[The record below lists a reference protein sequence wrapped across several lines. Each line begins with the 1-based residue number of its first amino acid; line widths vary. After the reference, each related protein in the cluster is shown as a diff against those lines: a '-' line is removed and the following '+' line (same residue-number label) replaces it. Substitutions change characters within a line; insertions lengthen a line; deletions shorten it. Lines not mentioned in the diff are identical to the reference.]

1 MDELIQEIISFVFN
15 LVLSAVL
22 MPVGYF
28 FGKRDEKKHYR
39 SIIEREKKYCHIL
52 LFNEK
57 RPPVLVAGQPFA
69 LVHGSAV
76 ISGDHFKQ
84 VVAMLKNLLGGR
96 LTTYETMLDRG
107 RREAILRMKEKAD
120 AMGATMIFNVSMQT
134 TTLGQKTGKH
144 GLACAEIMAYGTA
157 WRAPS

>member
-1 MDELIQEIISFVFN
+1 MEGLITLVFN
-15 LVLSAVL
+15 LVFFAVL
-22 MPVGYF
+22 MLMPVVGYF
-28 FGKRDEKKHYR
+28 FGKREEKKHYR
-39 SIIEREKKYCHIL
+39 SIIGREKKYRHIL

-76 ISGDHFKQ
+76 ISGDRFKQ

-120 AMGATMIFNVSMQT
+120 AMGATMIFNVSLQT
-134 TTLGQKTGKH
+134 TTLGQNAGRQ

>member
-1 MDELIQEIISFVFN
+1 MLDLILTVVFT
-15 LVLSAVL
+15 AIL
-22 MPVGYF
+22 MGVGYF
-28 FGKRDEKKHYR
+28 FGKRGEKKHYR
-39 SIIEREKKYCHIL
+39 SIIEREKKYRHIL

-57 RPPVLVAGQPFA
+57 RPPAIVSGQPFA
-69 LVHGSAV
+69 LVYGSAV
-76 ISGDHFKQ
+76 ISGDYFKQ
-84 VVAMLKNLLGGR
+84 VVAMLKNLIGGR

-120 AMGATMIFNVSMQT
+120 AMGATMIFNVSLQT
-134 TTLGQKTGKH
+134 TTLGQKTGRH

>member
-1 MDELIQEIISFVFN
+1 MDELIQELISFVFN
-15 LVLSAVL
+15 LVRSAVL

-39 SIIEREKKYCHIL
+39 SIIEREKKYRHIL

-84 VVAMLKNLLGGR
+84 VVAMLKELIGGR

-107 RREAILRMKEKAD
+107 RREAILQI
-120 AMGATMIFNVSMQT
+120 G
-134 TTLGQKTGKH
+134 
-144 GLACAEIMAYGTA
+144 
-157 WRAPS
+157 RAHV